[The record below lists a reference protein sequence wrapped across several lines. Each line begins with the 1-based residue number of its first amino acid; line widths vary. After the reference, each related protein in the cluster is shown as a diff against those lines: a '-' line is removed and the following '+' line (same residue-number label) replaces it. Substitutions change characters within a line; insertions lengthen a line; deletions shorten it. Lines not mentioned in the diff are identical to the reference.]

1 MKATDYSFTIVS
13 NSNFCDD
20 PLQEE
25 LEYLVPFLPDIMKEM
40 NRIMPIDEE

>member
-1 MKATDYSFTIVS
+1 MEATNYPFTVVS
-13 NSNFCDD
+13 NTEFCDD
-20 PLQEE
+20 PSQEE